1 MKKILDPC
9 CGSQMFWF
17 KKNHPDAVYMDN
29 REFSG
34 ELCDGRTLEVKPDI
48 IGDFRAMPFPDNTFY
63 LVVFDPPHLIKA
75 GENSWLA
82 KKYGLLDENWRDDIA
97 QGFRE
102 CMRVLRPNGTLIFKW
117 NEDQIALPEILKAI
131 EYQPLFGQKRS
142 KTQWLAFMKEESD

>member
-48 IGDFRAMPFPDNTFY
+48 VGDFRSMPFPDNTFY
-63 LVVFDPPHLIKA
+63 LVVFDPPHLLKA
-75 GENSWLA
+75 GKDSWLA
-82 KKYGLLDENWRDDIA
+82 KKYGLLDENWRDDIS

-117 NEDQIALPEILKAI
+117 NDDQIALPEILKAI